1 MLDRD
6 RLAKI
11 LGLLGSDKIGEMVSA
26 AQAADALI
34 RNANTSWAEVLK
46 QTALDDDAH
55 ALFAELRRGA
65 ENDKLRE
72 TVMRLSAENHALRE
86 QLARRLAHRIL
97 DRVKQS
103 GQALLVLAIA
113 LGRIAFLCRQL
124 AARFRNNEFRT
135 QRVVGHGLL
144 AAGIALAVVI
154 VAFLSLQDVAMIGG
168 PSVRSGTMA
177 LSGQEAPEA
186 AGKLSRLP
194 AEAEWRGNIS
204 DQSSSAAM
212 VAANTMPQPPPPE
225 AAVAPVEDSAGQ
237 PAIPAVAARGH
248 TTPEAEAPP
257 FVASPPPAE
266 EQATPPASSDTTSP
280 PPTQPPPNRRL
291 SAAEVA
297 SLVTRGDAFLSTG
310 DIISARLFYE
320 RAANGED
327 GDAALRLGATFDPGF
342 LSQTGARGALSDRT
356 QASSWYRRALDL
368 GNPAAQEHLK
378 NLERQRVPQP

>member
-6 RLAKI
+6 KLAKI

-46 QTALDDDAH
+46 QTALDDNAH
-55 ALFAELRRGA
+55 ALFAELRLGA

-86 QLARRLAHRIL
+86 QVARTLVHRIL

-103 GQALLVLAIA
+103 GQALLALAIA
-113 LGRIAFLCRQL
+113 FEKIAFLCRQV
-124 AARFRNNEFRT
+124 AARFRNSEFRT
-135 QRVVGHGLL
+135 QRVVVYGLV

-154 VAFLSLQDVAMIGG
+154 VAVLSLQDVAMIGG

-177 LSGQEAPEA
+177 WSGQEAPEA
-186 AGKLSRLP
+186 AGRLGGLL

-204 DQSSSAAM
+204 GQSSNAAM
-212 VAANTMPQPPPPE
+212 MAPNTMPQPPPPE
-225 AAVAPVEDSAGQ
+225 AAVAPVEDWASQ
-237 PAIPAVAARGH
+237 PAIPAVAAPGH
-248 TTPEAEAPP
+248 TAPEAEAPLS
-257 FVASPPPAE
+257 VASPPPAQ

-291 SAAEVA
+291 SAAEIA
-297 SLVTRGDAFLSTG
+297 ALVTRGDAFLNTG

-320 RAANGED
+320 RAADGED
-327 GDAALRLGATFDPGF
+327 GDAALRLAVTFDPGF

-356 QASSWYRRALDL
+356 RALSWYRRALDL
-368 GNPAAQEHLK
+368 GNTAAQEHLK
-378 NLERQRVPQP
+378 NLERQRPPQP

>member
-46 QTALDDDAH
+46 QTALD
-55 ALFAELRRGA
+55 AELRRGA